1 MTPATPAPA
10 LPAAVAVSAA
20 AAAAGIFRYC
30 SGWPVSVFGG
40 PESSVL
46 AWTAGG
52 TERVCQDSVCALA
65 YTCIH
70 AGSSGT
76 TVQGLNKY
84 LTEFCFLINCNF
96 RSLCLM

>member
-10 LPAAVAVSAA
+10 LPAAVAVS

-46 AWTAGG
+46 AWTACWASVEEPKGYAKIRCVSSP
-52 TERVCQDSVCALA
+52 TRVSMPVVRGQQCKD
-65 YTCIH
+65 
-70 AGSSGT
+70 
-76 TVQGLNKY
+76 
-84 LTEFCFLINCNF
+84 
-96 RSLCLM
+96 